1 MKEVDVT
8 LAMNSTGGGRG
19 RVEQVEEMMSLQR
32 KSPTG
37 KIGRPE
43 HCMMLRGWMS
53 PGEQQLKKEGGIW
66 EEVEGVDVTWEVSAV
81 GGGGFWQESED
92 TW

>member
-19 RVEQVEEMMSLQR
+19 RVEQVEEMMLLQR

-43 HCMMLRGWMS
+43 HCRMLRGWMS
-53 PGEQQLKKEGGIW
+53 PGEQQLKREG
-66 EEVEGVDVTWEVSAV
+66 
-81 GGGGFWQESED
+81 ESGRRLRG
-92 TW
+92 WMSPGRYQL